1 MMRRSTT
8 KKLVTRGGIINP
20 VDRDSG
26 VSHLLEYLIISG
38 IVIIFMIILIPM
50 TNQIFIEGPANQ
62 LTFYA
67 LTDIGNGVSTRIIDL
82 YAVIPYYNDATI
94 TTKFDIPDDIAGRDY
109 WVEIV
114 PGPPEKPHDQS
125 IIITGS
131 SGSSSR
137 ISLSGIG
144 ETIFGRSEGR
154 TTASGL
160 NRIEYSY
167 P

>member
-1 MMRRSTT
+1 MNKSPTME
-8 KKLVTRGGIINP
+8 LRGGTIRLI
-20 VDRDSG
+20 DRDSG
-26 VSHLLEYLIISG
+26 VSHLVEYLIISG
-38 IVIIFMIILIPM
+38 IVILFMVILIPV
-50 TNQIFIEGPANQ
+50 TNQIFIEGPADQ

-82 YAVIPYYNDATI
+82 YAVIPYYNTANI

-114 PGPPEKPHDQS
+114 PGSPESPHDES
-125 IIITGS
+125 IVITAS
-131 SGSSSR
+131 SGSSST

-144 ETIFGRSEGR
+144 ETIFGRSAGR

-160 NRIEYSY
+160 NQIEYNY